1 MPGFGPDNP
10 HQFGVAGGKGQ
21 PEPSPAR
28 ERPNSSTP
36 ITEELDNLYVL
47 LRGARYAN
55 ALGEAKKAFQAKDY
69 AETLKLVR
77 ETGELHRRMHL
88 QVLKQDP
95 NKSGIGKKEL
105 QKILDKQAKL
115 KGVLERFDELVHRLE
130 KMAKL
135 EPEKPETPVSARP
148 LPAPKPRPA
157 PQLSADFLTKF
168 QAADGGDAQ
177 FQTVCNEFIVTEV
190 ETEDDIKLGALY
202 CLLHQGQIHLIRCS
216 KIDGAPAMFTM
227 QLILFARSLKPVPL
241 EKLIDLGEKKLLH
254 RIMPVEQDESEAES
268 PGNAADDMSKQTK
281 GLHNSLID
289 MGSFSQL
296 QTAAQLTGLLPNAD
310 AIGFVRDHEFRTGK
324 YQAAFD
330 RIEAIFMHMRAA
342 AEQRAQ
348 KLKQEDHYYRSGT
361 LKISPKEWMIKQQ
374 RDTEQTQKIDRTLR
388 YFARILD
395 GLRVMITS
403 SFDTPPQ
410 GPAEET

>member
-10 HQFGVAGGKGQ
+10 RQFGVAGGKGQ

-47 LRGARYAN
+47 LRGRRYAN
-55 ALGEAKKAFQAKDY
+55 ALGEAKKVFQAKNY
-69 AETLKLVR
+69 AEALKLVR

-88 QVLKQDP
+88 QVIKQDP

-115 KGVLERFDELVHRLE
+115 KDVLECFDELVHRLE
-130 KMAKL
+130 KMARL
-135 EPEKPETPVSARP
+135 EPEEAKTPVSARP
-148 LPAPKPRPA
+148 APAPKPKPA
-157 PQLSADFLTKF
+157 LQLSADFLAKF
-168 QAADGGDAQ
+168 QAADGGEVQ
-177 FQTVCNEFIVTEV
+177 FQAICNEFIVTEV
-190 ETEDDIKLGALY
+190 ETEVDIELGALY
-202 CLLHQGQIHLIRCS
+202 CLMHQGQIHLIQCS
-216 KIDGAPAMFTM
+216 KIDGTPAMFTM
-227 QLILFARSLKPVPL
+227 QLILFERSLKPVPL
-241 EKLIDLGEKKLLH
+241 EKLLELGEKKLLH

-268 PGNAADDMSKQTK
+268 PENAEDDLSEQTK
-281 GLHNSLID
+281 DLHMSLID

-330 RIEAIFMHMRAA
+330 RIEAIFMHIRTA
-342 AEQRAQ
+342 AEQRGA
-348 KLKQEDHYYRSGT
+348 E
-361 LKISPKEWMIKQQ
+361 
-374 RDTEQTQKIDRTLR
+374 TQAGR
-388 YFARILD
+388 
-395 GLRVMITS
+395 
-403 SFDTPPQ
+403 P
-410 GPAEET
+410 

>member
-1 MPGFGPDNP
+1 
-10 HQFGVAGGKGQ
+10 
-21 PEPSPAR
+21 
-28 ERPNSSTP
+28 
-36 ITEELDNLYVL
+36 
-47 LRGARYAN
+47 
-55 ALGEAKKAFQAKDY
+55 
-69 AETLKLVR
+69 
-77 ETGELHRRMHL
+77 
-88 QVLKQDP
+88 
-95 NKSGIGKKEL
+95 
-105 QKILDKQAKL
+105 
-115 KGVLERFDELVHRLE
+115 
-130 KMAKL
+130 
-135 EPEKPETPVSARP
+135 
-148 LPAPKPRPA
+148 
-157 PQLSADFLTKF
+157 
-168 QAADGGDAQ
+168 
-177 FQTVCNEFIVTEV
+177 
-190 ETEDDIKLGALY
+190 
-202 CLLHQGQIHLIRCS
+202 
-216 KIDGAPAMFTM
+216 
-227 QLILFARSLKPVPL
+227 
-241 EKLIDLGEKKLLH
+241 
-254 RIMPVEQDESEAES
+254 
-268 PGNAADDMSKQTK
+268 
-281 GLHNSLID
+281 